1 MTTSEYDAAAD
12 KLAEA
17 IDEECMVTVHEIFI
31 ERLKK
36 LARSEC
42 YYDDEDEDKIIDDYA
57 GGNVDDAFYAGEHAG
72 EVMLARDVLT
82 GMGINWSSK

>member
-1 MTTSEYDAAAD
+1 MNEV
-12 KLAEA
+12 
-17 IDEECMVTVHEIFI
+17 MI

-57 GGNVDDAFYAGEHAG
+57 GGNIDDAFYIGEHAG
-72 EVMLARDVLT
+72 KVMLARQVLT
-82 GMGINWSSK
+82 ALDIKWIEE